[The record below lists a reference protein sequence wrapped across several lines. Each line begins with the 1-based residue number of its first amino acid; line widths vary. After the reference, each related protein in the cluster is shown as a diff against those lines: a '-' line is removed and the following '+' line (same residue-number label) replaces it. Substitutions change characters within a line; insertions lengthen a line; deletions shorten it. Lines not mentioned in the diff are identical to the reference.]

1 MSTDVL
7 ASPLTNRPLHP
18 QSFRAPGRLRNSLRS
33 DIRTTSTGPRSLHRC
48 SRHDLLETLVAHIYC
63 RALSAFFAIFEALR
77 MAAPA
82 QRSLRH
88 MISLYFGSATR
99 SLHRCSRHD
108 LLETLVAHIY
118 CRALSAFFAILEA
131 LRMAAPAQRSLRH
144 MISLY
149 FGSATCSLHRC
160 SRHDLLETLVANEKG
175 LFLKKLQIWTRKTI
189 YVTFLNKRRCSV

>member
-1 MSTDVL
+1 MAAIDVL

-48 SRHDLLETLVAHIYC
+48 SRLDLLETLVAHIYC

-108 LLETLVAHIY
+108 LLETLVA
-118 CRALSAFFAILEA
+118 
-131 LRMAAPAQRSLRH
+131 
-144 MISLY
+144 
-149 FGSATCSLHRC
+149 
-160 SRHDLLETLVANEKG
+160 NEKG